1 MKVYELI
8 NQLMSVDMEKEV
20 YFYNAH
26 NEISEI
32 DYVDE
37 LSDRVDL
44 NIKEIIHE

>member
-8 NQLMSVDMEKEV
+8 NQLMSVGMDKEV

-26 NEISEI
+26 NEINEI
-32 DYVDE
+32 SYVDE

-44 NIKEIIHE
+44 NIKEINHD